1 MPRRR
6 GGAARAR
13 AAAVDDRRG
22 AAVGPAGRGRGRRPQ
37 LGPRALTSYSV
48 LQQRARNGLAL
59 TASADRGFSPAFV
72 ARYLEC
78 GILAHGFA
86 RARCGECGH
95 DFLIAFS
102 CKGRGVCPSCNA
114 RHMAE
119 TAAHLVDQVF
129 PPLPVRQWV
138 LSVPKRLRYFLQ
150 PRPRGARRG
159 AAHLPAGDRG
169 AAASTQRLRGGRLG
183 AVSFVQRFGSALNAH
198 VHFHC
203 CVIDGV
209 FAVGRGRAGPILSR
223 PVRQHPKTS
232 PRCSSRCG
240 GAYHHRLV
248 YRFAK
253 PQPDGRTALHLTP
266 LELLEPSRHT

>member
-1 MPRRR
+1 MDLALETPARCSTYRRR
-6 GGAARAR
+6 HPERTALYRA
-13 AAAVDDRRG
+13 VQG
-22 AAVGPAGRGRGRRPQ
+22 H
-37 LGPRALTSYSV
+37 LETY
-48 LQQRARNGLAL
+48 LAL
-59 TASADRGFSPAFV
+59 ARDGQTDGDGVPRYVEGEFR
-72 ARYLEC
+72 RYLEC

-114 RHMAE
+114 RRMAE

-138 LSVPKRLRYFLQ
+138 LAVRKRLRYFLQ
-150 PRPRGARRG
+150 HDSEALGAVLHIFLRVIEV
-159 AAHLPAGDRG
+159 
-169 AAASTQRLRGGRLG
+169 RLRQRSGCAHGRLG

-209 FAVGRGRAGPILSR
+209 FAVGEDEQVHFAEAAALTPEDLAAVQQQVRARVLRWFARAGPLDPADAR
-223 PVRQHPKTS
+223 EPDHVS
-232 PRCSSRCG
+232 PPSARRAG
-240 GAYHHRLV
+240 LVLYRL
-248 YRFAK
+248 
-253 PQPDGRTALHLTP
+253 QPSWRAAVF
-266 LELLEPSRHT
+266 